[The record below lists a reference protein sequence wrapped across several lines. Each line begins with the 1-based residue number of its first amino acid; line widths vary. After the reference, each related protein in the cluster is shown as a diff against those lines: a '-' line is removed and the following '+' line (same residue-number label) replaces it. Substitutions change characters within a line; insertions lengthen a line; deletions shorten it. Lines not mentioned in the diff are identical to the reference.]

1 MRKITK
7 LRHSIKAISP
17 IISVLLLI
25 AIAVVASLVVYAW
38 VMGYIGGGTTKA
50 GYAINIQ
57 SLSSATGSLTIYV
70 QNTGI
75 GAVQLN
81 PTSAV
86 YVNNTLETITS
97 VTPTGDIS
105 QRNYHNSSG
114 SNCSTRC
121 SLGVKRTSYD
131 QSSYNK
137 RNIHDN
143 YRHIHCRRNILF
155 GFF

>member
-38 VMGYIGGGTTKA
+38 VMGYIGGATTKA

-57 SLSSATGSLTIYV
+57 SLSSNQTTGDLTIYV
-70 QNTGI
+70 QNTGL

-81 PTSAV
+81 PASAV
-86 YVNNTLETITS
+86 YINNTL
-97 VTPTGDIS
+97 VTHPFTDWKSRQQTG
-105 QRNYHNSSG
+105 
-114 SNCSTRC
+114 
-121 SLGVKRTSYD
+121 L
-131 QSSYNK
+131 
-137 RNIHDN
+137 
-143 YRHIHCRRNILF
+143 
-155 GFF
+155 